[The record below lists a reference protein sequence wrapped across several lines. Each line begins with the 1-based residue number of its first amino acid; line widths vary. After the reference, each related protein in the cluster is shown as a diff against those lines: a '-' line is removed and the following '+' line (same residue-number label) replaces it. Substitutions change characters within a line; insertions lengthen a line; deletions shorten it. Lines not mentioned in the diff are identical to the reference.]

1 MKIIINY
8 IRNRYWKNWIR
19 KHKCKVSGGLHSL
32 HKRSTL
38 RLEEGVSLGHM
49 IIEPKNLKIC
59 AHTYIRSDCVLTAV
73 SSIGRFCSIGTG
85 CVIGQ
90 EKGGHPSTWL
100 SSHPFQ
106 YTNTGLTYDPEISDV
121 TIGHD
126 VWIGHSAMIM
136 EGVTVGTGAIIATR
150 SVVAHDVPPYA
161 VVAGLPAKVVKYRHT
176 PEMIS
181 QLLNSK
187 WWDCEIDSLR
197 DLPLNDPTAALP
209 MLEELRKEK
218 PARYQEIQVTRR
230 GCCVVAN

>member
-38 RLEEGVSLGHM
+38 RLEEGVSLGNM
-49 IIEPKNLKIC
+49 IIEPKNLKIG

-197 DLPLNDPTAALP
+197 DLPLNDPNAALP
-209 MLEELRKEK
+209 MLKELRKEK

>member
-49 IIEPKNLKIC
+49 IIEPKNLKIG

-126 VWIGHSAMIM
+126 VWIGHSAMIL

-161 VVAGLPAKVVKYRHT
+161 VVAGVPAKVVKYRHT
-176 PEMIS
+176 PELIS
-181 QLLNSK
+181 ELLNSK
-187 WWDCEIDSLR
+187 WWDCDIDSLR